1 MAIEILVPRLGW
13 SMDEGTFSKWLKQE
27 GELVQE
33 GDALFELES
42 DKATQEVES
51 FDGGIL
57 RLSADAPQP
66 GEVVVV
72 GQCLGYLCE
81 PDEPLPAAGAPTE
94 QAGSGPQ
101 VEVPAEPASPQVSQS
116 DPPASPSA
124 RRLARKLGVDI
135 RQLAGAGNG
144 RSITEE
150 DVRAAATAHADPLPQ
165 KNGSGQSDKP
175 RQAVSPRAAARAVEL
190 DISLSGVTGTGRG
203 GRIRERDVMAAVQG
217 TVARQ
222 PAAGTQTEQSHVH
235 EPATAATD
243 RAASQPTVPGLSFRK
258 TIAERMVAATQQ
270 SAQVTL
276 MVKTDVTELLGLR
289 EEFKSASK
297 LQKIEVPSITGMF
310 TKLVAAALQHHPQ
323 LVHQW
328 TDGGIVVPDGVHIA
342 VAVDTEHGLLAPVL
356 RNVPELPI
364 AEITRQLPALIQR
377 ARARQLTPAELQGGT
392 FTLSNLGGYAVDGFT
407 PILNLPQSAILGIGR
422 ISREPIVVGDKIVVG
437 DQVSLSLT
445 FDHRV
450 HDGAPAADFLQTVCE
465 ILKQP
470 GPWLMQ

>member
-13 SMDEGTFSKWLKQE
+13 SMDEGTFSKWLKEE

-57 RLSADAPQP
+57 RLPVGAPQP

-72 GQCLGYLCE
+72 GQRLGYLCK
-81 PDEPLPAAGAPTE
+81 PDEPLPAAGAPLE
-94 QAGSGPQ
+94 QADSAPQ
-101 VEVPAEPASPQVSQS
+101 VEAPAKPSPPHVSRS
-116 DPPASPSA
+116 ESPASPSA

-135 RQLAGAGNG
+135 RQVTGAGNR
-144 RSITEE
+144 RSVTEE
-150 DVRAAATAHADPLPQ
+150 DVQAAANVQADPLPQ
-165 KNGSGQSDKP
+165 KKESVPTDKP
-175 RQAVSPRAAARAVEL
+175 SQAVSPRAAARAVEL
-190 DISLSGVTGTGRG
+190 GVGLSGVTGTGRG
-203 GRIRERDVMAAVQG
+203 GRIRERDVLAAAQG
-217 TVARQ
+217 AVPMKSPPGADAQ
-222 PAAGTQTEQSHVH
+222 MQG
-235 EPATAATD
+235 PATATTD
-243 RAASQPTVPGLSFRK
+243 RAAPQGAVPALSVRK

-276 MVKTDVTELLGLR
+276 MVKADVSQLLSVR
-289 EEFKSASK
+289 EEFKAAST
-297 LQKIEVPSITGMF
+297 LRKIEVPTITGMF
-310 TKLVAAALQHHPQ
+310 AKLVAAALQHHPQ
-323 LVHQW
+323 LLHQW
-328 TDGGIVVPDGVHIA
+328 TDGGIVAPDGVHLVI
-342 VAVDTEHGLLAPVL
+342 AVDTEHGLLAPVL
-356 RNVPELPI
+356 RNVSELPL

-392 FTLSNLGGYAVDGFT
+392 FTLSNLGRYAVDGFT

-422 ISREPIVVGDKIVVG
+422 ISREPTVVGDQIVIG

-450 HDGAPAADFLQTVCE
+450 HDGVPAAAFLQTVCE
-465 ILKQP
+465 LLKQP

>member
-13 SMDEGTFSKWLKQE
+13 SMDEGIFSKWLKEE

-57 RLSADAPQP
+57 RLPAGAPQP

-72 GQCLGYLCE
+72 GQRLGYLCQ
-81 PDEPLPAAGAPTE
+81 PDEPLPAAGAPLE
-94 QAGSGPQ
+94 QADSAPQ
-101 VEVPAEPASPQVSQS
+101 VEAPAKPSPPHVSRS
-116 DPPASPSA
+116 ETPASPSA

-135 RQLAGAGNG
+135 RHVAGAGNG
-144 RSITEE
+144 QSVTEE
-150 DVRAAATAHADPLPQ
+150 DVQAAANVQADPFPQ
-165 KNGSGQSDKP
+165 KKGSSPTDKP
-175 RQAVSPRAAARAVEL
+175 PQAVSPRATARAVEL
-190 DISLSGVTGTGRG
+190 GVSLSGVTGTGRG
-203 GRIRERDVMAAVQG
+203 GRIRERDVLAAAQG
-217 TVARQ
+217 AV
-222 PAAGTQTEQSHVH
+222 PA
-235 EPATAATD
+235 
-243 RAASQPTVPGLSFRK
+243 LSVRK

-276 MVKTDVTELLGLR
+276 MVKADATQLLSVR
-289 EEFKSASK
+289 EEFKSAST
-297 LQKIEVPSITGMF
+297 LRKIEVPTITGMF

-323 LVHQW
+323 LLHQW
-328 TDGGIVVPDGVHIA
+328 TDGGIVVPDGVHLAI
-342 VAVDTEHGLLAPVL
+342 AVDTEHGLLAPVL
-356 RNVPELPI
+356 RNVSELPL

-392 FTLSNLGGYAVDGFT
+392 FTLSNLGRYAVNGFT

-422 ISREPIVVGDKIVVG
+422 ISREPTVVGDKIVIG

-470 GPWLMQ
+470 GPWFMQ

>member
-13 SMDEGTFSKWLKQE
+13 SMDEGTFAKWLKEE
-27 GELVQE
+27 GELVEE

-57 RLSADAPQP
+57 RLPAGAPQP

-72 GQCLGYLCE
+72 GQRLGYLCK
-81 PDEPLPAAGAPTE
+81 PDEPLPDAGAPLE
-94 QAGSGPQ
+94 QADSAPQ
-101 VEVPAEPASPQVSQS
+101 VQAPAKPSPPQVSRS
-116 DPPASPSA
+116 ETPASPSA

-135 RQLAGAGNG
+135 RQVASAGNG
-144 RSITEE
+144 RSVTEE
-150 DVRAAATAHADPLPQ
+150 DVQAAASVQADPLPQ
-165 KNGSGQSDKP
+165 KKGSEPTDKP

-190 DISLSGVTGTGRG
+190 GVGLSGVTGTGRG
-203 GRIRERDVMAAVQG
+203 GRIREQDVLAAAEGAVAMQSSPGADPQMQG
-217 TVARQ
+217 
-222 PAAGTQTEQSHVH
+222 
-235 EPATAATD
+235 PATAATD
-243 RAASQPTVPGLSFRK
+243 QAAPQGAAAALSVRK

-276 MVKTDVTELLGLR
+276 MVKADAAGLLSVR
-289 EEFKSASK
+289 EEFKAAST
-297 LQKIEVPSITGMF
+297 LREIEVPTITGMF

-323 LVHQW
+323 LLHQW
-328 TDGGIVVPDGVHIA
+328 TDGGIVVPDGVHLAI
-342 VAVDTEHGLLAPVL
+342 AVDTEHGLLAPVL
-356 RNVPELPI
+356 RNVSELPL

-392 FTLSNLGGYAVDGFT
+392 FTLSNLGRYAVDGFT

-422 ISREPIVVGDKIVVG
+422 IRREPTVVGDKIVIG

-450 HDGAPAADFLQTVCE
+450 HDGAPAAAFLQTVCE